1 MVSSQQQT
9 PITTTTPHTYSMPS
23 QQHDWYGNCHQQQQ
37 QQQQQQHQHQ
47 QHQLHLQQQQLQQLH
62 QVNTAALP
70 TPPPNE
76 HSPLGGLVGSHG
88 FGSAGLVLGQTTT
101 PQLHHLHS
109 IGGLIA
115 GTQSY

>member
-1 MVSSQQQT
+1 
-9 PITTTTPHTYSMPS
+9 MPGS
-23 QQHDWYGNCHQQQQ
+23 QHDWYSSNCHQQQQ
-37 QQQQQQHQHQ
+37 QQHPSQQHQAQQQQQQQTSQQQHQI
-47 QHQLHLQQQQLQQLH
+47 HLQQQQLHQLH
-62 QVNTAALP
+62 QVNTASLP

-76 HSPLGGLVGSHG
+76 HSPLGGLVGNHS
-88 FGSAGLVLGQTTT
+88 FGAGLMLGQTAT

>member
-1 MVSSQQQT
+1 MSGSQ
-9 PITTTTPHTYSMPS
+9 
-23 QQHDWYGNCHQQQQ
+23 QQHDWYSANCHQQQQ
-37 QQQQQQHQHQ
+37 HPSQTHQSQQQQQQPQQSSQQQ

-76 HSPLGGLVGSHG
+76 HSPLGGLVGSHS
-88 FGSAGLVLGQTTT
+88 FGAGLMLGQTTT

-109 IGGLIA
+109 IGGLIE

>member
-1 MVSSQQQT
+1 
-9 PITTTTPHTYSMPS
+9 MPGS
-23 QQHDWYGNCHQQQQ
+23 QHDWYSSNCHQQQQ
-37 QQQQQQHQHQ
+37 QQHPSQQHQPQQQQTSQQQHQI
-47 QHQLHLQQQQLQQLH
+47 HLQQQQLHQLH
-62 QVNTAALP
+62 QVNTASLP

-76 HSPLGGLVGSHG
+76 HSPLGGLVGNHS
-88 FGSAGLVLGQTTT
+88 FGAGLMLGQTAT

>member
-1 MVSSQQQT
+1 MHVHLY
-9 PITTTTPHTYSMPS
+9 ILVWDNLETT
-23 QQHDWYGNCHQQQQ
+23 
-37 QQQQQQHQHQ
+37 
-47 QHQLHLQQQQLQQLH
+47 LVKLIRRQQQQLHQLH
-62 QVNTAALP
+62 QVNTASLP

-76 HSPLGGLVGSHG
+76 HSPLGGLVGNHS
-88 FGSAGLVLGQTTT
+88 FGAGLMLGQTAT